1 MLRLCCNVVLSIT
14 GTAVLGISAQMKT
27 FGWIFT
33 PLTLVRLGW
42 YTSTVDPF
50 AETANGWSFHGTL
63 GNCIPPTRVFE
74 VEAAKGGYKLAIDI
88 FSFQSIQHLSARFSL
103 GSISTYINPTKDSSL
118 ANTTC
123 PKTLPVFFPSDRIGV
138 VVTLEMVHL
147 VAETC
152 DKLEKDGQMIISYQE
167 TVMVQLVVSQKMVRF
182 FLVKQVR
189 QSIYSGGRNH

>member
-103 GSISTYINPTKDSSL
+103 GSISNQRFIVGKHNLPQNPS
-118 ANTTC
+118 C
-123 PKTLPVFFPSDRIGV
+123 FFSKWQDWCCGD
-138 VVTLEMVHL
+138 LG
-147 VAETC
+147 
-152 DKLEKDGQMIISYQE
+152 DGAFGSRD
-167 TVMVQLVVSQKMVRF
+167 LR
-182 FLVKQVR
+182 
-189 QSIYSGGRNH
+189 